1 MRQVLWIGMF
11 FIAFGLYAQKQGS
24 ISGQI
29 LDKEMNL
36 EPLYHA
42 EVVLKSNGKIVKT
55 NFMGNFSFNNLAVG
69 KDTLEVRYP
78 GYATSEIPIR
88 IGGDGSES
96 IQYALEAMTIDMEDM
111 KELLLKATTSGQKE

>member
-1 MRQVLWIGMF
+1 MKQGLWIAVF
-11 FIAFGLYAQKQGS
+11 LICFGLYAQDQGS

-42 EVVLKSNGKIVKT
+42 EVVLNSSGERVKT
-55 NFMGNFSFNNLAVG
+55 NFMGNFRFNHLDIG

-78 GYATSEIPIR
+78 GYATAKIPVNITTGH
-88 IGGDGSES
+88 INP
-96 IQYALEAMTIDMEDM
+96 IQCALEARSIALEDM
-111 KELLLKATTSGQKE
+111 MSLLPKASARGLKE